1 MYNSC
6 RNLGVNGPLM
16 AETWVLIASGPRR
29 TTDSKHLKRNRSNN
43 NWLSLE
49 RAGCEAHHLSP
60 SVKFGV
66 KFSPVILIDGGA
78 DGYLTSE
85 GSCQLPV
92 RAVTNVSGCDG
103 NDGNICRFF
112 ALLSNPDVIAL
123 LCSALLWQIDMRVK
137 GKTSLPL
144 WRWFDLMIFS
154 EYSEMLEHSICRH
167 KDKKK
172 VDLMSSGRES
182 AYVLNLEW

>member
-1 MYNSC
+1 MPNSC
-6 RNLGVNGPLM
+6 SNTGDNGPLM
-16 AETWVLIASGPRR
+16 AEMWVLLASSPWR
-29 TTDSKHLKRNRSNN
+29 TIGSKHLKCNRSNN

-60 SVKFGV
+60 SVRFGV

-92 RAVTNVSGCDG
+92 RAVTNVAGCDG

-112 ALLSNPDVIAL
+112 TPLPNPDVIAL
-123 LCSALLWQIDMRVK
+123 LCSALTDR
-137 GKTSLPL
+137 
-144 WRWFDLMIFS
+144 
-154 EYSEMLEHSICRH
+154 
-167 KDKKK
+167 
-172 VDLMSSGRES
+172 
-182 AYVLNLEW
+182 